1 MALKTLV
8 IVLLVALSACQTNE
22 TDEVNSL
29 PGYIDF
35 KGQKLFKM
43 YSGMLPVKTEP
54 LMNMH
59 YVFVTSMSNTSET
72 DPVVVWLNGG
82 PGCSS
87 LLGFTQ

>member
-1 MALKTLV
+1 MMLTL
-8 IVLLVALSACQTNE
+8 LLSAVFSQKE
-22 TDEVNSL
+22 QDRVLSL

-35 KGQKLFKM
+35 TGLFEM
-43 YSGMLPVKTEP
+43 YSGLITVQADP

-59 YVFVTSMSNTSET
+59 YVFVTSMSKSKDT

-87 LLGFTQ
+87 LLGNNFC